1 MLAGEGSW
9 HLIQGTLFP
18 PLLRS
23 PMWNHAPKKII
34 WRIRGPGMASPS
46 VVSWTMEVMVQI
58 GAQDSQR
65 LGMKA

>member
-1 MLAGEGSW
+1 
-9 HLIQGTLFP
+9 
-18 PLLRS
+18 
-23 PMWNHAPKKII
+23 MWNHAPKKII